1 MQVEIN
7 LERPQEA
14 VIHFHIRGCPL
25 ATLKPGAISALLS
38 AQGQVCW
45 RDNRWAAV
53 LPVKSLTRLPHSV
66 VHQPVSYR
74 NGPARWQ

>member
-25 ATLKPGAISALLS
+25 ATLKLNCDSSCLGQFQLCSQLKARSAGGITGGLQYFPL
-38 AQGQVCW
+38 
-45 RDNRWAAV
+45 NR
-53 LPVKSLTRLPHSV
+53 
-66 VHQPVSYR
+66 
-74 NGPARWQ
+74 

>member
-14 VIHFHIRGCPL
+14 VIHFHI
-25 ATLKPGAISALLS
+25 
-38 AQGQVCW
+38 